1 LVPRSLAFTLL
12 LASAGPVL
20 AQPAAECPT
29 AECTPVVGATNP
41 VHTQLWR
48 DAAGTHQIKIAFV
61 DALQRFVRA
70 QAGTFGDEGAD
81 LRDSLRA
88 MRDALTQWD
97 RAIAAFQA
105 QAASIR
111 DAESSMALATVLLD
125 RHRIDDALRALAAAE
140 QSDDSR
146 PDLYAMRALAYD
158 VSNRPD
164 ETVRALR
171 RATALDA
178 RDPTT
183 SYLLVQRLTQLNR
196 PDDAESARRVLQ
208 RSLAAPR
215 RAAFA
220 RIGLLSQRPGTSPIF
235 PQARY
240 ASGFAVLDSG
250 DYGTALARFTDAI
263 ARDPLLTGS
272 LDDRSRIA
280 DAAAALRSGRIDA
293 ALQLLQSAAATFAR
307 LLRDPSS
314 ARRDVLD

>member
-183 SYLLVQRLTQLNR
+183 SYLLVQRLTQLVCVEQIAFNKSGAVNNGAAMSYGEIVV
-196 PDDAESARRVLQ
+196 DDHV
-208 RSLAAPR
+208 
-215 RAAFA
+215 
-220 RIGLLSQRPGTSPIF
+220 
-235 PQARY
+235 
-240 ASGFAVLDSG
+240 V
-250 DYGTALARFTDAI
+250 AI
-263 ARDPLLTGS
+263 S
-272 LDDRSRIA
+272 H
-280 DAAAALRSGRIDA
+280 
-293 ALQLLQSAAATFAR
+293 
-307 LLRDPSS
+307 
-314 ARRDVLD
+314 